1 MIYKIFVKHTSLLIL
16 DAHFLCVTYWSLR
29 CTVAIYTKF
38 DRYTKSEDIS
48 MDHFVLE
55 FERHYNRIEL
65 KEMTLPEVVLAFKLL
80 DASKTHQQDRQ
91 LVLTGAVDQQKYNPF
106 HQIKS
111 LLGSSRQQ

>member
-1 MIYKIFVKHTSLLIL
+1 
-16 DAHFLCVTYWSLR
+16 
-29 CTVAIYTKF
+29 
-38 DRYTKSEDIS
+38 
-48 MDHFVLE
+48 
-55 FERHYNRIEL
+55 
-65 KEMTLPEVVLAFKLL
+65 MTLPEVVLAFKLL

>member
-1 MIYKIFVKHTSLLIL
+1 
-16 DAHFLCVTYWSLR
+16 
-29 CTVAIYTKF
+29 
-38 DRYTKSEDIS
+38 

-80 DASKTHQQDRQ
+80 PVSKIHHSVSK